1 MRDQE
6 NITPI
11 DQFVIDFIRDL
22 RMKKNLSQQGLAD
35 ILQVS
40 KSYISSIESTN
51 SRAKYNLRY
60 LNILADHFDMSP
72 REFLPFKP
80 VSLELTNKSKQAV
93 HKPLKKK
100 TIKNAIA
107 KK

>member
-11 DQFVIDFIRDL
+11 DQYIIDFIRDL
-22 RMKKNLSQQGLAD
+22 RTKKNLSQQGLAD

-51 SRAKYNLRY
+51 SRAKYNLKY
-60 LNILADHFDMSP
+60 INIIADHFEMSP
-72 REFLPFKP
+72 REFLPLKP
-80 VSLELTNKSKQAV
+80 APLEFQHKEKAASHKST
-93 HKPLKKK
+93 KKK
-100 TIKNAIA
+100 TV
-107 KK
+107 KKERTKK

>member
-11 DQFVIDFIRDL
+11 DQYVIDFIRDL
-22 RMKKNLSQQGLAD
+22 RVKKKLTQKSLAD

-40 KSYISSIESTN
+40 KSFVSSIESTN
-51 SRAKYNLRY
+51 SRAKYNLKY
-60 LNILADHFDMSP
+60 INIIADYFDMSP
-72 REFLPFKP
+72 REFLPSKP
-80 VSLELTNKSKQAV
+80 AALEFQ
-93 HKPLKKK
+93 HKGKAGSQKAIKRK
-100 TIKNAIA
+100 TIKKDRM

>member
-60 LNILADHFDMSP
+60 VNILADYFDMSP

-80 VSLELTNKSKQAV
+80 VSLEFTNKSKQAAQ
-93 HKPLKKK
+93 KSLRKKITK
-100 TIKNAIA
+100 KATRKN
-107 KK
+107 